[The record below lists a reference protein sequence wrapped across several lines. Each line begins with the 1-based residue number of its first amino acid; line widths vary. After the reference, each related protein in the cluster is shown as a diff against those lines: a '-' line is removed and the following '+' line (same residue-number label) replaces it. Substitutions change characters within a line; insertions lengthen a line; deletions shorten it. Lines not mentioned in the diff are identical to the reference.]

1 MKIILQKPVDKLGVP
16 GDVVDVADG
25 YARNYLMPRGL
36 AVKATKG
43 GVKHVDSLK
52 RAHGTRVN
60 AAKAEAEQVAQRL
73 MASPITVPANA
84 GEEGRLFGSVTPNDV
99 AMAIE
104 AQTGV
109 AVDRHDVTMDEPIRS
124 VGVHEVKVHLFAEVD
139 PVISV
144 EVTAAE
150 PASEG

>member
-1 MKIILQKPVDKLGVP
+1 MKIILQKPVEKLGVP

-43 GVKHVDSLK
+43 GVKHVDSLQ
-52 RAHGTRVN
+52 RAHTVRVN

-73 MASPITVPANA
+73 IASPVNVPAHA
-84 GEEGRLFGSVTPNDV
+84 GEEGKLFGSVTPADV
-99 AMAIE
+99 AAAIE
-104 AQTGV
+104 SQTGIR
-109 AVDRHDVTMDEPIRS
+109 VDRHDVHMDEPIRS

-139 PVISV
+139 PIVSV
-144 EVTAAE
+144 EVV
-150 PASEG
+150 ASPE

>member
-43 GVKHVDSLK
+43 GVKHVESLK
-52 RAHGTRVN
+52 RAHGVRAN

-73 MASPITVPANA
+73 MASPVTVSAHA
-84 GEEGRLFGSVTPNDV
+84 GEEGKLFGSVTPTDV
-99 AMAIE
+99 AAAIE
-104 AQTGV
+104 SQTGIR
-109 AVDRHDVTMDEPIRS
+109 VDRHDVHMDEPIRS
-124 VGVHEVKVHLFAEVD
+124 VGVHEVRVHVFAEVD
-139 PVISV
+139 PIISV
-144 EVTAAE
+144 EVVASAE
-150 PASEG
+150 